1 MKISAGKIADA
12 VALLCLDANRNLPPD
27 VCAALAKA
35 AQKEESELGRQMLE
49 RLEENARI
57 AREERMPICQDT
69 GMAVV
74 FVELGQDLAI
84 QGDLYAAINDGVAR
98 GYSEGYLRKS
108 IVRHPLDRVNTGDN
122 TPAIVH
128 LRLVSGNKMKITLA
142 PKGFG
147 SENMG
152 GIKML
157 KPSDGRKG
165 VVDFVRTVVD
175 TAGANP
181 CPPIV
186 VGVGLGGTMEYAAFL
201 AKRAL
206 LREAGAPAQ
215 NPLDRDLEIELERE
229 VNKLG
234 IGPQGFGG
242 TITAFAVHVE
252 SYPTHIAGLP
262 VAVNLN
268 CHAARHAEITLE
280 GDIQ

>member
-128 LRLVSGNKMKITLA
+128 LCLVSGNKMKITLA

>member
-84 QGDLYAAINDGVAR
+84 QGDMYAAINDGVAR

>member
-84 QGDLYAAINDGVAR
+84 QGDMYAAINDGVAR

-215 NPLDRDLEIELERE
+215 NPLDRDLENELERE